1 MKLEISDLLNEDN
14 KFELITLRIHKKIKH
29 RIISYLFLKQ
39 SMTSY
44 KFIHIL
50 YIIIS
55 SISLIIL
62 SNEFI
67 PIESRR
73 YFSDYFREI
82 TFYSL
87 TKRLKISHSAYL
99 IICAV
104 IFIISSF
111 RTIMLINFFYKCNK
125 LDNFNSLKNHR
136 SVFLS
141 ILNHIMYIL
150 FSFMIEFLSFIFY
163 IEIFPET
170 FIIKK
175 DSSVSQVFQIVFF
188 ILNAIMIISYNIFN
202 YFCIRLINRPL
213 SQDNYPI
220 KEKFSS
226 GKIILLII
234 TQNLSLLHPLE
245 CYLEKKINNIWCIV
259 YAVLILILLVSL
271 YFIQINSYNIDNI
284 INSLISFIGEFCFV
298 SIIIEIII
306 YALDIKYY
314 STKELIF
321 FLLIKII
328 FSFCLFFGLNKIYD
342 KIMIKVINK
351 KIFNNP
357 YNSQFDNELNDSVLF
372 IRELYKNK
380 KIKYLSQ
387 INNLFID
394 HKKNCTNNNCACKL
408 VILKKINIKS
418 EKFTLDEMFKKFNY
432 YIESIL
438 IHYNYQNNYLLSL
451 LLSEHFLIYKENP
464 LMSYSILQ
472 TLLHS
477 NYENLTREQ
486 LIIIYECMTK
496 YINIYIKAK
505 LKKINI
511 QKTNGEKTN
520 LLKIN
525 KEEELSH
532 YFNLILKIK
541 KAIKFMIKYS
551 SEFLSILNHKDNFE
565 TSSVVKF
572 DEVFGDIKFISAPY
586 LTTKILNELLKF
598 LSLENTY
605 TLYIEK
611 HIKDL
616 EDYSRNLTYEFIYK
630 IFLFADFFW
639 KGKIPENLIN
649 IFYIFNTEHYIYGA
663 DINQQIY
670 PLLETKY
677 TEFFNNSQ
685 NKYFILFKFTKG
697 IKISYLSE
705 MLARILNYKQ
715 IELINNDLGILLIRE
730 LIQPHENLTKKQF
743 FLDLNIVIKDK
754 NKYIFDKNGYMYDM
768 KLNSTFQ
775 IGLNKNI
782 LMLSSIEINTGKTPM
797 KFYTNKN
804 LKIISI
810 NKIFE
815 EKLSMSLPLI
825 REFGIELKDL
835 FGITLDDINYNY
847 KKDLKKVRSIKEFK
861 VLDTREYVL
870 KNLFKKKGMNNNYH
884 ILSKYVLNDKDNDF
898 IDKDNEREKILN
910 ENKNNNKNRFK
921 IEQKLNN
928 LFNNITIDTFRF
940 SPIYYLVNNTNF
952 QNNLKSIFDKINS
965 YEQDKLESKNI
976 FNDYMR
982 LTTSYNENIFNQNYF
997 MNLKIKPRLIYDTVF
1012 FLCKIELY
1020 GQSKLIEIKNE
1031 YLEKERQNNLI
1042 GKNNSNENLGYQNS
1056 HSSRK
1061 IVGKFDEE
1069 TIVSKDTAIEEEIN
1083 NMKKIG
1089 EKNSNYFKKKI
1100 RNVKTPKFKL
1110 IFFLTIC
1117 ILILLITCIITFNYQ
1132 TNLVTIF
1139 DNIFNAIYYNYYQ
1152 RAQFISVN
1160 TMILSM
1166 FYQVLN
1172 ISSQHDIEEK
1182 QEVLKFLGKN
1192 IENSRIL
1199 FINSFMN
1206 FQIEL
1211 NADVTKLYEPFV
1223 SNKITVNWENKA
1235 FVNDYRTKTALIL
1248 NDMYDVVFSE
1258 INDKDKLDCE
1268 NLLLEHYLKID
1279 RKNTPVYGN
1288 FVGLI
1293 YYFVF
1298 NYETG
1303 LFKFFKNLESS
1314 FYDSLDK
1321 YSKKTKINNFILE
1334 IIITLFFLIFFFIN
1348 LYFLIQNNKYMF
1360 KNILYMFIDFTQDK
1374 NYDFNN
1380 KISNLLVEKK
1390 VSNYISLLKEFTPQN
1405 LDILKYDK
1413 DIKYAYKEKPSQNLE
1428 VINNIEEKE
1437 TPQENKNK
1445 VINEKLK
1452 PKKIKN
1458 VTKFIMNKRTEN
1470 LSNNKKNAFKFF
1482 NTSNKTNNFL
1492 KNDIRTLNN
1501 RDLNNLS
1508 NNSIINA
1515 NNSRNNSTNI
1525 LLDSTNNSLNNNNNS
1540 LISGSVKHMGSL
1552 KIKSKQAK
1560 KNDDNSNNIT
1570 MDLDDLDII
1579 QDDDIYE
1586 LTIDKIFLKTQISM
1600 LKSIKIIIIIFII
1613 FTSIFIIYSMYK
1625 LSTVVLFIGNFDNVV
1640 MDFSSMMLQFNEVI
1654 RYWNNIKTLFVLPQ
1668 TNHSDNL
1675 EETENYFYQINNK
1688 VNYIRNNRINRY
1700 KRVKNLYEMM
1710 SDSTYDLNSTG
1721 IDFCLGHK
1729 RCLAVFYTNN
1739 LLSKDIESTVN
1750 LYAKEIENYYKDFY
1764 PNKDKIKTKEDIIKL
1779 FINDKFELLS
1789 LNINHVFIYIEQIFL
1804 RFSMQ
1809 DEKDIIDLFHLEVK
1823 VLNVI
1828 ELVYCA
1834 LLNLFSVF
1842 FVYTYINRIIA
1853 SVEISSIRINDSIQR
1868 IKIKSI

>member
-1 MKLEISDLLNEDN
+1 MRLEISDLLNEDY
-14 KFELITLRIHKKIKH
+14 KYDLIALRMHGKVKH
-29 RIISYLFLKQ
+29 RIIPYLFLKQ
-39 SMTSY
+39 TITGY
-44 KFIHIL
+44 KFIHII
-50 YIIIS
+50 YILIS
-55 SISLIIL
+55 SISLLIL

-67 PIESRR
+67 PSDNRK
-73 YFSDYFREI
+73 YFSHYFREI

-87 TKRLKISHSAYL
+87 TKRLKISHSTYL
-99 IICAV
+99 IICLV
-104 IFIISSF
+104 IFVICSF
-111 RTIMLINFFYKCNK
+111 RIIMLIVFFNK
-125 LDNFNSLKNHR
+125 SNELVSFSSLKRQKSYVLN
-136 SVFLS
+136 V
-141 ILNHIMYIL
+141 LNHIVYVL
-150 FSFMIEFLSFIFY
+150 FSFIIEFLSFIFY

-175 DSSVSQVFQIVFF
+175 DSNVSQIIQIIIFL
-188 ILNAIMIISYNIFN
+188 LNVIMIIVYNLYN
-202 YFCIRLINRPL
+202 YFCIKLINRPL
-213 SQDNYPI
+213 SPDTYPI
-220 KEKFSS
+220 KTKFPFS
-226 GKIILLII
+226 KLILFIIV
-234 TQNLSLLHPLE
+234 QNLSLIHPLE
-245 CYLEKKINNIWCIV
+245 CFLEKKINDIWCIV
-259 YAVLILILLVSL
+259 YSVLIIILLISL
-271 YFIQINSYNIDNI
+271 YFSQINSYNIDNI
-284 INSLISFIGEFCFV
+284 INSIISFVGEFCFV

-306 YALDIKYY
+306 YVLDIRYY
-314 STKELIF
+314 STKELLF
-321 FLLIKII
+321 FLLIKLI
-328 FSFCLFFGLNKIYD
+328 FSLCLFFGLNKIYD
-342 KIMIKVINK
+342 KIMMKIIKK

-357 YNSQFDNELNDSVLF
+357 YNSQFDNELNDSILF
-372 IRELYKNK
+372 IRELHKNK
-380 KIKYLSQ
+380 KVKYLSQ
-387 INNLFID
+387 INDLFID
-394 HKKNCTNNNCACKL
+394 HKKNCNNNNCACKL
-408 VILKKINIKS
+408 IILKKINIKT
-418 EKFTLDEMFKKFNY
+418 EQYTLDDMLKKLNY
-432 YIESIL
+432 YLESIL

-477 NYENLTREQ
+477 NYENLTKDQ
-486 LIIIYECMTK
+486 LIILYECMTK
-496 YINIYIKAK
+496 YINIFIKKK

-511 QKTNGEKTN
+511 EKTNGEKLN
-520 LLKIN
+520 LLKLN
-525 KEEELSH
+525 KEEELSQ

-551 SEFLSILNHKDNFE
+551 TEFLTILNHKDNFE

-572 DEVFGDIKFISAPY
+572 DELFGDITHISAPY

-598 LSLENTY
+598 LSLENSY

-649 IFYIFNTEHYIYGA
+649 IFYIFNTEHYIYGT

-670 PLLETKY
+670 PLLESKY

-743 FLDLNIVIKDK
+743 FLDLNNIIKDK
-754 NKYIFDKNGYMYDM
+754 HKFIFDKNGYMYDM
-768 KLNSTFQ
+768 ILNSTFQ
-775 IGLNKNI
+775 MGMNKNI
-782 LMLSSIEINTGKTPM
+782 LMLSSVEINTGKNAM
-797 KFYTNKN
+797 KFYANKN
-804 LKIISI
+804 LKIISV
-810 NKIFE
+810 NKTFE
-815 EKLSMSLPLI
+815 EKLQMTLPLI
-825 REFGIELKDL
+825 REFNIELKDL
-835 FGITLDDINYNY
+835 FGISLEDINYNY
-847 KKDLKKVRSIKEFK
+847 KKEFQKVRSIKEFK
-861 VLDTREYVL
+861 VLDTREYAL
-870 KNLFKKKGMNNNYH
+870 KNLFKKKGMMNNYH
-884 ILSKYVLNDKDNDF
+884 ILSKYVLNDRENDF
-898 IDKDNEREKILN
+898 IDKDNEKEKILN
-910 ENKNNNKNRFK
+910 ENRVNGKNRNK

-928 LFNNITIDTFRF
+928 LFNNKIIDTFRF
-940 SPIYYLVNNTNF
+940 APIYYLVNNKNF
-952 QNNLKSIFDKINS
+952 QNNLKSIFEKINS

-982 LTTSYNENIFNQNYF
+982 LTTNYSENIFNQNYF
-997 MNLKIKPRLIYDTVF
+997 MNLKIKPRIIYDTVF
-1012 FLCKIELY
+1012 FLCKIEVY

-1031 YLEKERQNNLI
+1031 YLERERQNNLNE
-1042 GKNNSNENLGYQNS
+1042 KNNSNDNLLYPNNP
-1056 HSSRK
+1056 SSRK
-1061 IVGKFDEE
+1061 LMGKLDEE
-1069 TIVSKDTAIEEEIN
+1069 TIVSKDTTIEEEIN
-1083 NMKKIG
+1083 NMKKNG

-1132 TNLVTIF
+1132 SNLVNIF

-1152 RAQFISVN
+1152 RAQFISVH

-1172 ISSQHDIEEK
+1172 ISSQHDISEK

-1199 FINSFMN
+1199 FINAFME

-1211 NADVTKLYEPFV
+1211 NEDVTMLYEPFV
-1223 SNKITVNWENKA
+1223 SNKITVNWENKV

-1248 NDMYDVVFSE
+1248 NDLYDVVFSE
-1258 INDKDKLDCE
+1258 INDKDGIDCE
-1268 NLLLEHYLKID
+1268 NLLLEHYLDID
-1279 RKNTPVYGN
+1279 RKNTPVNGN
-1288 FVGLI
+1288 FIKLI

-1314 FYDSLDK
+1314 FYNSLDR
-1321 YSKKTKINNFILE
+1321 YSRKTKINNYILE

-1428 VINNIEEKE
+1428 VINSFEEKE

-1458 VTKFIMNKRTEN
+1458 VTKFIMNKKTEN
-1470 LSNNKKNAFKFF
+1470 LSNKPNAFKFF

-1525 LLDSTNNSLNNNNNS
+1525 LLDSTNNSLNNNS
-1540 LISGSVKHMGSL
+1540 LISGSVKHSASL

-1560 KNDDNSNNIT
+1560 NKEDNSNNIT
-1570 MDLDDLDII
+1570 MELDDIDII
-1579 QDDDIYE
+1579 QDDDTYE
-1586 LTIDKIFLKTQISM
+1586 LTIDKIFLKTKISM

-1613 FTSIFIIYSMYK
+1613 FTLIFIIYSMYK
-1625 LSTVVLFIGNFDNVV
+1625 LLTVVLFIGDFDNVV
-1640 MDFSSMMLQFNEVI
+1640 MDFSSMILQFNEVI

-1688 VNYIRNNRINRY
+1688 VNYIRNNRIDRY
-1700 KRVKNLYEMM
+1700 KRVKDLYEMM
-1710 SDSTYDLNSTG
+1710 SDSSYDLNSTG
-1721 IDFCLGHK
+1721 IDFCLGHT

-1764 PNKDKIKTKEDIIKL
+1764 PNKDKIKTKEDIMRL
-1779 FINDKFELLS
+1779 FINDKYELLS

-1804 RFSMQ
+1804 KFFMQ
-1809 DEKDIIDLFHLEVK
+1809 DEKDIINLFHLEVK

-1868 IKIKSI
+1868 IKIKSL